1 MNVAIKGIND
11 NQWPI
16 IQSIVMEVHDIDERV
31 LKVENLLSDKGF
43 NNIIKDK
50 EKALE
55 ETDLVNIYA
64 TR

>member
-1 MNVAIKGIND
+1 
-11 NQWPI
+11 
-16 IQSIVMEVHDIDERV
+16 MEVDDIDERV
-31 LKVENLLSDKGF
+31 LKVKNLLSEKRF